1 MQNGYVTYFGHGA
14 PTPIGGDGSVT
25 VSGYSTSLT
34 LAPITSPLASAEV
47 TASATPAQDPVFSSS
62 SLVARGSLSV
72 GYLVVL
78 HANNQAAADT
88 LRSLL
93 ATSGAIASISGNY
106 SLGGTDSFWSSVSAQ
121 TGVSQLGAGL
131 GGIFHK
137 ECSLIG
143 DSGTPGG
150 CGSGTYTLPLNFVSG
165 STYTNGSS
173 LDFISSIGLS
183 ASANAGPVNLGYYIG
198 TAHAFVHPVITFANG
213 INQSQFSLSVGSAPS
228 PVAAAVPE
236 PASWAMLIAGFGL
249 TGAVAR
255 RRRLARAVVYA

>member
-1 MQNGYVTYFGHGA
+1 MRLGH
-14 PTPIGGDGSVT
+14 
-25 VSGYSTSLT
+25 
-34 LAPITSPLASAEV
+34 
-47 TASATPAQDPVFSSS
+47 
-62 SLVARGSLSV
+62 
-72 GYLVVL
+72 
-78 HANNQAAADT
+78 
-88 LRSLL
+88 
-93 ATSGAIASISGNY
+93 
-106 SLGGTDSFWSSVSAQ
+106 
-121 TGVSQLGAGL
+121 
-131 GGIFHK
+131 
-137 ECSLIG
+137 
-143 DSGTPGG
+143 
-150 CGSGTYTLPLNFVSG
+150 YTLPLNFVSG

-198 TAHAFVHPVITFANG
+198 TAHAFVHPVLTFANG